1 MSHGFLRHSKNKRA
15 RWKKV
20 DKKEAAFQQHEDT
33 IIGQITLIEKRK
45 FAVLGLVSVGFS
57 VFFYAV
63 IDAVLFGVVIP
74 ESEAPLYWIPVSV
87 IMFVLTFIVTLL
99 PVFMGKNISQTLREE
114 YAGIALLL
122 MTPVVILSSGFLD
135 LISASVIELIRGNPP
150 LNWLNYPNW
159 WWMDPYPL
167 GGWGFP
173 WSLAWLISLIS
184 WHEHTMTSDMLM
196 GTILGWTLLLLMWI
210 WYMLDSQ
217 KGERS
222 KPSEERSS

>member
-1 MSHGFLRHSKNKRA
+1 M
-15 RWKKV
+15 
-20 DKKEAAFQQHEDT
+20 
-33 IIGQITLIEKRK
+33 IEKRK

-135 LISASVIELIRGNPP
+135 LVSASVIELMRGNGP

-184 WHEHTMTSDMLM
+184 WHEHTMTSDMLI

-210 WYMLDSQ
+210 WYMLDNQ

>member
-1 MSHGFLRHSKNKRA
+1 M
-15 RWKKV
+15 
-20 DKKEAAFQQHEDT
+20 
-33 IIGQITLIEKRK
+33 IEKRK

-135 LISASVIELIRGNPP
+135 LVSASVIELMRGNGP

-173 WSLAWLISLIS
+173 WSLAWLISLIAR
-184 WHEHTMTSDMLM
+184 HEHTMTSDMLI

-210 WYMLDSQ
+210 WYMLDNQ

>member
-1 MSHGFLRHSKNKRA
+1 M
-15 RWKKV
+15 
-20 DKKEAAFQQHEDT
+20 
-33 IIGQITLIEKRK
+33 IEKRK

-87 IMFVLTFIVTLL
+87 IMFVLTFIVTLS
-99 PVFMGKNISQTLREE
+99 PVFIGKNISQTLREE

-122 MTPVVILSSGFLD
+122 MTPVIILSSGFLD
-135 LISASVIELIRGNPP
+135 LISASVIELIRGNGP

-184 WHEHTMTSDMLM
+184 RHEHTMTTDMLM
-196 GTILGWTLLLLMWI
+196 GTIVGWTLLLLMWI
-210 WYMLDSQ
+210 WYVLGNQ

-222 KPSEERSS
+222 KPSEERFS